1 MKRFFKVRLL
11 PICLLLVMLLQ
22 TLPVLAQRET
32 VYHLG
37 MRHAAESKTYGTVTP
52 DFSVSYLYYDQLETD
67 AQRTIYNALVEAKP
81 GDNIIALEVTDIPT
95 FIVPSQGATA
105 AFQAEIM
112 AYVESQ
118 VLPAYAAA
126 SLDNPLMFWASGVQY
141 GANLSVMGNTVS
153 SITIQCLPDAS
164 GNYDRAGYEAA
175 VDALWDVYYGLSIPE
190 ENTYLQL
197 KYFHDYLC
205 ETVVYVESKNSHN
218 VTGPLL
224 EGKSVCEGYAKSL
237 KLFCQ
242 VLDIPCVTITGVG
255 YGSKGFEAH
264 AWNAVRM
271 EDGKWYAVDVTWD
284 DQTSGIFYDFFLVGG
299 DSVPEYFEKIPFNQS
314 HVAMGD
320 FYGTGQ
326 VVLELPALNPTAYVP
341 PAVHAHEYVAEVTP
355 ATCAKYGFT
364 TYTCS
369 CGDSYVG
376 DYTPLAEHAYTET
389 VHLPTCEEEG
399 YTAYLCTD
407 CGHTSID
414 DVTPALGHQ
423 YDGGVVIVE
432 PTEET
437 EGEVLYT
444 CSACG
449 DTYVEILPILEHTHK
464 YITEI
469 ILPSCTEEG

>member
-67 AQRTIYNALVEAKP
+67 AQRTIYNALAEAKP

-153 SITIQCLPDAS
+153 SITIQCLPDTS

-205 ETVVYVESKNSHN
+205 ETVVYTESTNSHN

-242 VLDIPCVTITGVG
+242 GLDIPCVTITGVG
-255 YGSKGFEAH
+255 YGSNGFEAH

-320 FYGTGQ
+320 FYGTGH

-341 PAVHAHEYVAEVTP
+341 PAVHNHEYVAEVTP
-355 ATCAKYGFT
+355 ATCTKYGFT

-369 CGDSYVG
+369 CGDSYKDNYVDATG
-376 DYTPLAEHAYTET
+376 HSY
-389 VHLPTCEEEG
+389 VNGVCE
-399 YTAYLCTD
+399 Y
-407 CGHTSID
+407 CGKKQS
-414 DVTPALGHQ
+414 VKPGWSW
-423 YDGGVVIVE
+423 
-432 PTEET
+432 PWFW
-437 EGEVLYT
+437 
-444 CSACG
+444 
-449 DTYVEILPILEHTHK
+449 PFW
-464 YITEI
+464 
-469 ILPSCTEEG
+469 